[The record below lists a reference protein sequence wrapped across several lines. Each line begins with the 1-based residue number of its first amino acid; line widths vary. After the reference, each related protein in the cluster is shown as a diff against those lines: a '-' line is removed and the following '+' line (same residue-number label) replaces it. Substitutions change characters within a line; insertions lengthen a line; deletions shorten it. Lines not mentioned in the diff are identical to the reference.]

1 MTAPVDLSV
10 IRGERKER
18 CMFCGQA
25 EHFITLA
32 CPRVEAV
39 ELDFDGSISAIRLRP
54 PPPVIVDDPDDAA

>member
-1 MTAPVDLSV
+1 
-10 IRGERKER
+10 
-18 CMFCGQA
+18 MFCGQA